1 MDLFHITGLKNHKVS
16 FDATY
21 DSIKRSIDSLKDEY
35 DNTWNALNETRKKWA
50 SIQES
55 IIVIV
60 KSHRIKFSKSL
71 DKCSNE
77 EMIQEI
83 KRIIEKLPEEQEIL
97 EKYIKD
103 LNKYYSI
110 MTDYSNKLMKLSEK
124 LNLMSPLEEDKDEE
138 LIIDLDAY
146 REAKNRSML
155 GLEEVIATYTATD
168 KIINSKNQILNTST
182 VEKVPFIEINNFL
195 VTDPK
200 IAYAKETDE
209 LDYLEYE
216 IKGNLTLIDIAESV
230 YGNKSYWVFLYN
242 YSTNKDII
250 DEIAEKYEVEPSVIA
265 IIKGFLDGV
274 KLKFPLDLF
283 DTYRV
288 SENVRKVA

>member
-1 MDLFHITGLKNHKVS
+1 MDLFHITGLKIHKVS

-21 DSIKRSIDSLKDEY
+21 DSIKRSIDRLKDEY

-83 KRIIEKLPEEQEIL
+83 KRIIEKLPQEQEIL

-200 IAYAKETDE
+200 IADAKETDE